1 MSGENSYLS
10 RFFVKFVE
18 VSAAGLAT
26 AISAY
31 ALAHFGGLCHP
42 LPRQLPRRHRP
53 LFRSVRPPVRSRG
66 ACAPS
71 RPRLLPPLPSISRA
85 LRRSRIPTLPSRS
98 PRVRP

>member
-1 MSGENSYLS
+1 MSGENSYFS

-31 ALAHFGGLCHP
+31 ALAHFGA
-42 LPRQLPRRHRP
+42 
-53 LFRSVRPPVRSRG
+53 VRPPARSPG

-71 RPRLLPPLPSISRA
+71 RPRLLRPLPSTSRV

>member
-1 MSGENSYLS
+1 MSGDVSYFS

-18 VSAAGLAT
+18 ISAAGLAT

-31 ALAHFGGLCHP
+31 VLAHLGGCFHP

-53 LFRSVRPPVRSRG
+53 LFRLVRPPARSPG

-71 RPRLLPPLPSISRA
+71 RPRLLRPLPSTSRA
-85 LRRSRIPTLPSRS
+85 LRNSRIPMLPPRS